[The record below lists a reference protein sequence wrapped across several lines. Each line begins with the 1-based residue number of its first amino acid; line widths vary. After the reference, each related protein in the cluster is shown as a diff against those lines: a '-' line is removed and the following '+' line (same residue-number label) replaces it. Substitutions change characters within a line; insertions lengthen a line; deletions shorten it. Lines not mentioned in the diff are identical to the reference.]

1 LAHRNKR
8 LLWLIILITFVLY
21 GCGDPSTESPAPGCR
36 KSFGM
41 GGCFGKTVI
50 LDVAVEPA
58 VDCLQ
63 FEGDNCNG
71 GVLDVKNTCSE
82 KLFFGDATVPA
93 GKFASFD
100 VIEEANGSYELMEID
115 HNFSALIPQT
125 DKRIIFTRSLG
136 DQEIRILFTK
146 TSELCD

>member
-1 LAHRNKR
+1 VLLHRKKR
-8 LLWLIILITFVLY
+8 FLWLIILIVFVLY
-21 GCGDPSTESPAPGCR
+21 GCSDPSTESPAPGCR

-71 GVLDVKNTCSE
+71 GVLDVKNSCSE
-82 KLFFGDATVPA
+82 NLVLGDVTVPA
-93 GKFASFD
+93 EEFAGFD
-100 VIEEANGSYELMEID
+100 VIKKAN
-115 HNFSALIPQT
+115 
-125 DKRIIFTRSLG
+125 
-136 DQEIRILFTK
+136 
-146 TSELCD
+146 